1 MSGAVKIERS
11 TIEDY
16 YALPEGTSAELIH
29 GIIYDMSPAPMT
41 VHQRLSMR
49 LSNLIYNHINFKG
62 GKCEVFTAPFD
73 VKLSEDT
80 VVQPDISVIC
90 DKSKITE
97 RGCDGA
103 PDLVIEI
110 VSNNAAHDYI
120 RKLNIYHEYGVREY
134 WIVDPK
140 RETVSVYIFD
150 EDFAVMQYS
159 FSDSVPVGIYD
170 GELTIN
176 VSELLEQ

>member
-1 MSGAVKIERS
+1 MSGAFKIEKA
-11 TIEDY
+11 TTEDY
-16 YALPEGTSAELIH
+16 YALPEGTRAELIH
-29 GIIYDMSPAPMT
+29 GIIYDMSP
-41 VHQRLSMR
+41 
-49 LSNLIYNHINFKG
+49 
-62 GKCEVFTAPFD
+62 
-73 VKLSEDT
+73 SEDI

-150 EDFAVMQYS
+150 EDFAVMQYR

-176 VSELLEQ
+176 AAQLLNQ

>member
-41 VHQRLSMR
+41 VHQRLITKLLYSVESFIR
-49 LSNLIYNHINFKG
+49 SNS
-62 GKCEVFTAPFD
+62 GKCEVFAAPFD

>member
-1 MSGAVKIERS
+1 MSVAFKIEKA
-11 TIEDY
+11 TTEDY
-16 YALPEGTSAELIH
+16 YALPEGTRAELIH

-49 LSNLIYNHINFKG
+49 ISNRIYNHINSGK

-90 DKSKITE
+90 DRNKITE

-140 RETVSVYIFD
+140 RETVRVYHLG
-150 EDFAVMQYS
+150 EDFEESQYA

-170 GELTIN
+170 GELTIK

>member
-1 MSGAVKIERS
+1 MSGAFKIEKA
-11 TIEDY
+11 TTEDY
-16 YALPEGTSAELIH
+16 YALPEGTRAELIH

-73 VKLSEDT
+73 VKLSEDI

-150 EDFAVMQYS
+150 EDFAVMQYR

-176 VSELLEQ
+176 AAQLLNQ

>member
-1 MSGAVKIERS
+1 MSVAFKIEKA
-11 TIEDY
+11 TTEDY
-16 YALPEGTSAELIH
+16 YALPEGTRAELIH

-41 VHQRLSMR
+41 VHQELSGSLFFVLR
-49 LSNLIYNHINFKG
+49 SFINSRN
-62 GKCEVFTAPFD
+62 GKCKIYTAPFD

>member
-16 YALPEGTSAELIH
+16 YALPEGTSAELIQ
-29 GIIYDMSPAPMT
+29 SLFF
-41 VHQRLSMR
+41 VLRSF
-49 LSNLIYNHINFKG
+49 INSRN
-62 GKCEVFTAPFD
+62 GKCKIYTAPFD

-150 EDFAVMQYS
+150 EDFAVMQYR

-170 GELTIN
+170 GKLTIN
-176 VSELLEQ
+176 AAQLLNQ

>member
-1 MSGAVKIERS
+1 MSGAFKIEKA
-11 TIEDY
+11 TTEDY
-16 YALPEGTSAELIH
+16 YALPEGTRAELIH

-73 VKLSEDT
+73 VKLSEDI

-150 EDFAVMQYS
+150 EDFAVMQYR

-170 GELTIN
+170 GKLTIN
-176 VSELLEQ
+176 AAQLLNQ